1 MSPKT
6 SNMAARLRPAKT
18 PAIAVR
24 SASFRCAALV
34 FHSADFVPD
43 RYATRNR
50 PNSLMGG
57 NPPEWLTLHCW
68 AARTAGPGCPFTLH
82 AGQPSAPLHP
92 RRVSAESASN
102 ESSRPGIIGIV
113 PRLRWHEGPTGTTL
127 LAALRGWAPVLLPVR
142 QTTHIVRSF
151 RSFLASHLYS
161 FRAGTPRTAG
171 PSSAE

>member
-1 MSPKT
+1 MLRMSPKT
-6 SNMAARLRPAKT
+6 SNTARGSAYRRGRGNKWVQAPPAREHGQLSLRCACLPLRRLRSRPL
-18 PAIAVR
+18 
-24 SASFRCAALV
+24 RCAKQAGLTQG
-34 FHSADFVPD
+34 D
-43 RYATRNR
+43 
-50 PNSLMGG
+50 
-57 NPPEWLTLHCW
+57 NPPGWLTLRCW

-142 QTTHIVRSF
+142 QTTHIVRSVV
-151 RSFLASHLYS
+151 RASLPPL
-161 FRAGTPRTAG
+161 F
-171 PSSAE
+171 